1 LHLLPN
7 LIKIK
12 MHLPSLAVVPLAA
25 LAPLASAF
33 GSAKV
38 TNNCLAKMYLWSVG
52 GSISQVHTINPGQS
66 YSEQFH
72 RDPASGG
79 ISLKISR
86 RPNGLYDGS
95 PQLNFAYTL
104 DPNQV
109 WYDLS
114 TVFGTAFQGK
124 ILSVSSENE
133 DCPTICWP
141 TGTQPAGSQVK
152 TCEPNSDQI
161 LTLCADE
168 CPA

>member
-1 LHLLPN
+1 MHISN
-7 LIKIK
+7 LA
-12 MHLPSLAVVPLAA
+12 LFSLAA
-25 LAPLASAF
+25 LTPLASAV
-33 GSAKV
+33 GHANV
-38 TNNCLAKMYLWSVG
+38 TNNCQAKMYLWSVG
-52 GSISQVHTINPGQS
+52 GSISQVHTINPGAT

-72 RDPASGG
+72 RDPTSGG
-79 ISLKISR
+79 ISLKITRTS
-86 RPNGLYDGS
+86 NGLYDGS

-104 DPNQV
+104 DPTQV

-124 ILSVSSENE
+124 ILSVASENE

-141 TGTQPAGSQVK
+141 DGTQPAGSQVK
-152 TCEPNSDQI
+152 TCEPNSDKV

>member
-1 LHLLPN
+1 MHIPN
-7 LIKIK
+7 LA
-12 MHLPSLAVVPLAA
+12 LLSLAA
-25 LAPLASAF
+25 LTPLASAV
-33 GSAKV
+33 GYANV

-52 GSISQVHTINPGQS
+52 GSIGPVQTINPGET

-86 RPNGLYDGS
+86 KPNGLYDGS

-104 DPNQV
+104 DPTQV

-114 TVFGTAFQGK
+114 TVFGTAFQGR

-141 TGTQPAGSQVK
+141 DGTQPAGSQVK
-152 TCEPNSDQI
+152 TCEPNSDKV